1 VRVRRWLFAALVVAV
16 APTLRAPSPVDAAAE
31 GWSPLQEAGGSTL
44 AVALDDRTAALVSV
58 GGPDVATIYDQRRTA
73 AGTVGPA
80 TEIMSVSD
88 ARQCAPVEAVT
99 ALGNVAV
106 AVECQA
112 DTRLEDPPT
121 KLVELVWTGDDGWV
135 WRVQPEGE
143 LGSLDYSAHGQYVVF
158 TSNSQ
163 YGRPH
168 HVTSYHADLG
178 WRDLTRREH
187 GVNGDDMVAAVTD
200 AGNVVA
206 LSGAGFED
214 EPGYWFGGRLRIETY
229 DASAGRWSQRFTRSY
244 PDGGIDPQGIDTAD
258 GRIMATVVQS
268 RSTGQVHGLADKV
281 VVLSGRANR
290 PRFWSS
296 PTWSRQV
303 LTGFA
308 AVTRSGV
315 GVAGWQAVDG
325 RRTAKPW
332 FATWAPGHEQPAVH
346 DLSWR
351 TTLTDAALSGR
362 AMDLSVSANGRGAIA
377 YVRKRAGAD
386 HSTVGAASFR
396 VGRNGGVRR
405 PIDATWQ
412 QPVDTTVN
420 VTASATATSITLGRL
435 IGASVQAP
443 QIQYSLGP

>member
-112 DTRLEDPPT
+112 DTGLEDPPT

-268 RSTGQVHGLADKV
+268 RSTGQVHGPGRQGRRPLRPGEPPAVLVVTHLEPPGPHRVRGGHPVGCRRRRLAGGRRPAYRQALVRDLGAWPRAAGRARPELADH
-281 VVLSGRANR
+281 
-290 PRFWSS
+290 P
-296 PTWSRQV
+296 
-303 LTGFA
+303 
-308 AVTRSGV
+308 
-315 GVAGWQAVDG
+315 D
-325 RRTAKPW
+325 
-332 FATWAPGHEQPAVH
+332 
-346 DLSWR
+346 
-351 TTLTDAALSGR
+351 
-362 AMDLSVSANGRGAIA
+362 
-377 YVRKRAGAD
+377 
-386 HSTVGAASFR
+386 
-396 VGRNGGVRR
+396 
-405 PIDATWQ
+405 
-412 QPVDTTVN
+412 
-420 VTASATATSITLGRL
+420 
-435 IGASVQAP
+435 
-443 QIQYSLGP
+443 